1 MARQMKLPGRKPDL
15 IVYAVSL
22 NGHWAR
28 CGVAWRNKTKDK
40 NPVGYLKIS
49 LDFMPPSGELTV
61 WNAND
66 RPNDLEPEEKQEE
79 KPDGEAQA

>member
-1 MARQMKLPGRKPDL
+1 MARQMKLPSRKPDL

-22 NGHWAR
+22 GGHWKR

-40 NPVGYLKIS
+40 TPVGYLKIS
-49 LDFMPPSGELTV
+49 LDFMPPNGELTV

-66 RPNDLEPEEKQEE
+66 RPDDLDPEEKQEE
-79 KPDGEAQA
+79 KPDGETQA